1 MRAGLIA
8 VLMGFSVA
16 AMAAE
21 PVKVV
26 DAGPGMKEVLVK
38 WNGLALTRADFE
50 ASLEKLPQDYREQ
63 LRGDMK
69 RVTALLENLLIMRSL
84 ADEARKAKLD
94 SEPLVR
100 EQIALETDRV
110 LGKLRVDRLRS
121 ALTLPDLRPAAREY
135 YKANPK
141 EFEVPERVQAAHVL
155 IGLSK
160 KTPEE
165 ALDLAKEVR
174 ALALSG
180 TPFEDL
186 AVQYS
191 DDSSAKQNKG
201 NLGFFTRGKMV
212 KEFEAAAF
220 GLAKPG
226 DVSEVVKT
234 AFGFHVIKLLAK
246 EPGRVK
252 TYEEVEKELL
262 LREEE
267 KYRNARVQEH
277 LSKIKNNPSIE
288 INKEALDRLTG
299 KPSTK

>member
-121 ALTLPDLRPAAREY
+121 ALTLPDLRPTAREY

>member
-1 MRAGLIA
+1 MRAGLIT

-16 AMAAE
+16 AIADEA
-21 PVKVV
+21 VLG
-26 DAGPGMKEVLVK
+26 AGSDPAMKEVLVK
-38 WNGLALTRADFE
+38 WDGLALTRADLE
-50 ASLEKLPQDYREQ
+50 ASLKKLPQDTRGE

-69 RVTALLENLLIMRSL
+69 RVTAHLENLLVMRSL

-94 SEPLVR
+94 VEPLVR

-110 LGKLRVDRLRS
+110 LGYLRIERFK
-121 ALTLPDLRPAAREY
+121 AGLTLPDLLLAAREY

-141 EFEVPERVQAAHVL
+141 EFDVPERVQAAHVL

-160 KTPEE
+160 KTPEA
-165 ALDLAKEVR
+165 ALELAKEVR
-174 ALALSG
+174 AQAISG

-186 AVQYS
+186 AAKYS
-191 DDSSAKQNKG
+191 DDPSAKLNKG

-212 KEFEAAAF
+212 REFEEAAF

-234 AFGFHVIKLLAK
+234 SFGFHVIKLLAK

-252 TYEEVEKELL
+252 PFEEVEKELL
-262 LREEE
+262 AREQE
-267 KYRNARVQEH
+267 KYRNQRLQEH
-277 LSKIKNNPSIE
+277 LSKIKNNKSIE
-288 INKEALDRLTG
+288 INKEALERLSARPAI
-299 KPSTK
+299 K